1 MTRPAEQD
9 IKYFHVGKKGIA
21 FIAPGDATLLRNRG
35 KEWSYLYIDGSDHK
49 TMEGSERVPET
60 KFYWGRWLESD
71 MRGGGYPMVKEI
83 GQVEA
88 FDLIA
93 RAAW

>member
-1 MTRPAEQD
+1 MGID
-9 IKYFHVGKKGIA
+9 VKYFHVGKKGITL
-21 FIAPGDATLLRNRG
+21 IAPGEATLLRNRG
-35 KEWSYLYIDGSDHK
+35 KEWSYLYIDGSEP
-49 TMEGSERVPET
+49 MEGGERVPET
-60 KFYWGRWLESD
+60 KFHWGRWLEGD

-83 GQVEA
+83 GPVEA